1 MTEKNKRSL
10 RTIVSIVVGMALLF
24 IGCARQ
30 AESSPSA
37 ADVGMRSEAAGFLA
51 AAVERSRGF
60 IAGENQRERSSD
72 CAYLYDNAVAVVAL
86 SHAGAQWHAERI
98 ADAIVF
104 AQEHD
109 RTFQDGRLRNAY
121 ISGDPRSDSGHSIIA
136 SRVTIRLPGFWQNGR
151 WQEDYYTVST
161 SAGNMCAAAEK
172 ASDEKKAEYLAA
184 AIRAADFILTLRSE
198 NGGFVAGYEGWD
210 DAQIK
215 ATYSST
221 EHNLGIYSAFRA
233 LSDAVEQSVPQK
245 ATEYR
250 DAAEEA
256 KRFVLS
262 MYDKKLGCFYTGTKE
277 DGKTISDGVIPL
289 DANSIAVLALA
300 EALEDPYRIL
310 SFVEERMAVG
320 AGFDFSAGDLDGIW
334 NEGAAQMAVCY
345 HMLNNTERYDEIM
358 IYLKTQ
364 TGKDGSIPAAD
375 RDGVSTGFVIVGSD
389 SPWEYY
395 NLQSISATGWLA
407 LAQLGKNPLEHT
419 SE

>member
-1 MTEKNKRSL
+1 MRKSK
-10 RTIVSIVVGMALLF
+10 LL
-24 IGCARQ
+24 I
-30 AESSPSA
+30 
-37 ADVGMRSEAAGFLA
+37 
-51 AAVERSRGF
+51 
-60 IAGENQRERSSD
+60 
-72 CAYLYDNAVAVVAL
+72 
-86 SHAGAQWHAERI
+86 H
-98 ADAIVF
+98 
-104 AQEHD
+104 
-109 RTFQDGRLRNAY
+109 
-121 ISGDPRSDSGHSIIA
+121 
-136 SRVTIRLPGFWQNGR
+136 
-151 WQEDYYTVST
+151 
-161 SAGNMCAAAEK
+161 
-172 ASDEKKAEYLAA
+172 
-184 AIRAADFILTLRSE
+184 
-198 NGGFVAGYEGWD
+198 
-210 DAQIK
+210 
-215 ATYSST
+215 
-221 EHNLGIYSAFRA
+221 LGIYSAFRA
-233 LSDAVEQSVPQK
+233 LSDAIEQSAPQT

-289 DANSIAVLALA
+289 DANSIAVLVLT

-345 HMLNNTERYDEIM
+345 HVLNNTERYDEIM

-375 RDGVSTGFVIVGSD
+375 RDGVSTGFVIAGSD